1 MASWKKIIVSGSSA
15 HLTAVTASNL
25 TNDNI
30 LVAGAAG
37 EVQSSGITYDG
48 TTFDAGS
55 AIIRTTGAMSASQ
68 FSGSFFGDG
77 SALTGLATTLRV
89 AADDLSTTDINQVQD
104 GILFSTASNQGFGFT
119 TGSSVN
125 IGGTDYYAIN
135 LEAPQDLKTSANVQ
149 FSQVSIAGIGTLAQ
163 STTDDALVIDAGNGL
178 VLPQISSS
186 IEPIAAL
193 AFNLGSSSNRWNNIH
208 VGRLLGSTLVETNEV
223 SSSAGLTLTAPEL
236 TGTITTGGVTFNLP
250 SAQLFTVDGGDF
262 SATGDASVGGDLTVE
277 GDLFVNGTTT
287 NINTANL
294 DVEDAFILLNSGS
307 AATGDSG
314 IVFGGS
320 TGTAQSG
327 SALIWDASYN
337 SNDGRLAVVG
347 NMASSATGNQT
358 PTYHVAGVY
367 EGSAANAAT
376 AQADHAGN
384 IRIEGDEIFIYV

>member
-37 EVQSSGITYDG
+37 EVQSSGITYNG

-89 AADDLSTTDINQVQD
+89 AADDLTTHEINQVQD

-119 TGSSVN
+119 TGSVVT
-125 IGGTDYYAIN
+125 IGLTDYYAVN
-135 LEAPQDLKTSANVQ
+135 LEAPQDLRTTANVE
-149 FSQVSIAGIGTLAQ
+149 FNQVKAGTIAG
-163 STTDDALVIDAGNGL
+163 DAALYISPGSNQIVFGAE
-178 VLPQISSS
+178 ISSS
-186 IEPIAAL
+186 FIPST
-193 AFNLGSSSNRWNNIH
+193 NVTYDLGSSSKKWDNIYA
-208 VGRLLGSTLVETNEV
+208 GRLLGTALVETNQV
-223 SSSAGLTLTAPEL
+223 SSSTSLTIEAPEL
-236 TGTITTGGVTFNLP
+236 TGTITTGDVTFNLP
-250 SAQLFTVDGGDF
+250 SGQLFTIDGGDL

>member
-37 EVQSSGITYDG
+37 EVQSSGITYNG
-48 TTFDAGS
+48 TTFNAGS

-119 TGSSVN
+119 TGSVVT
-125 IGGTDYYAIN
+125 IGATDYYAIN
-135 LEAPQDLKTSANVQ
+135 LEAPQDLRTTADVEFN
-149 FSQVSIAGIGTLAQ
+149 QVRAGTIAG
-163 STTDDALVIDAGNGL
+163 DAALYISPGSNQIVFGAE
-178 VLPQISSS
+178 ISSS
-186 IEPIAAL
+186 FIPSTNLSYE
-193 AFNLGSSSNRWNNIH
+193 LGSSSKKWNNIYA
-208 VGRLLGSTLVETNEV
+208 GRLLGTALVGTNEV
-223 SSSAGLTLTAPEL
+223 SSSASLTLTATEL
-236 TGTITTGGVTFNLP
+236 TGTITDGGVTFNLP

-262 SATGDASVGGDLTVE
+262 SATGDAAVGGDLTVE
-277 GDLFVNGTTT
+277 GNLFVNGTTT
-287 NINTANL
+287 NINTTNL

-307 AATGDSG
+307 AGTGDSG
-314 IVFGGS
+314 IIFGGS
-320 TGTAQSG
+320 EAAAQSG
-327 SALIWDASYN
+327 SLLFWDASYN
-337 SNDGRLAVVG
+337 SNDGRLAIKERV
-347 NMASSATGNQT
+347 ASSATGNQT
-358 PTYHVAGVY
+358 PDYHIAGVY

>member
-37 EVQSSGITYDG
+37 EVQSSGITYNG

-262 SATGDASVGGDLTVE
+262 SATGDASVGGDLTVS

-287 NINTANL
+287 NINTTNL

-307 AATGDSG
+307 AAGGDSG
-314 IVFGGS
+314 IIFGGS
-320 TGTAQSG
+320 EAAVQSG
-327 SALIWDASYN
+327 SLLFWDASYN
-337 SNDGRLAVVG
+337 SNDGRLAIKGRV
-347 NMASSATGNQT
+347 ASSATGNQT
-358 PTYHVAGVY
+358 PDYHIAGVY
-367 EGSAANAAT
+367 EGSAANAAS
-376 AQADHAGN
+376 AEADHAGN

>member
-55 AIIRTTGAMSASQ
+55 AIVRTTGAMSASQ

-89 AADDLSTTDINQVQD
+89 AADDLTTTNINQVQD
-104 GILFSTASNQGFGFT
+104 GILFSTASNHGFGFT
-119 TGSSVN
+119 TGSAVE
-125 IGGTDYYAIN
+125 IGATQYYAIN

-149 FSQVSIAGIGTLAQ
+149 FNQVSIGGAASLRKA
-163 STTDDALVIDAGNGL
+163 STDALVIDAGQGI
-178 VLPQISSS
+178 VMPQVSSS
-186 IEPIAAL
+186 LTPIGAL
-193 AFNLGSSSNRWNNIH
+193 AFDLGSSSLRWNNLYA
-208 VGRLLGSTLVETNEV
+208 GRLLNSVLVETNEV
-223 SSSAGLTLTAPEL
+223 SSSTGLTLTAPEL

-250 SAQLFTVDGGDF
+250 SGQLFTVDGGDF
-262 SATGDASVGGDLTVE
+262 SATGDASVGGDLTVT

-294 DVEDAFILLNSGS
+294 DVEDAFILLASGS
-307 AATGDSG
+307 SGTGDSG

-320 TGTAQSG
+320 TGVAQSG
-327 SALIWDASYN
+327 SLMFWDASYN
-337 SNDGRLAVVG
+337 SNDGRLAVK
-347 NMASSATGNQT
+347 NQAAASVTGNQT
-358 PTYHVAGVY
+358 PDYHIAGVY

-376 AQADHAGN
+376 AQADHVGN
-384 IRIEGDEIFIYV
+384 IRVEGEEIFIYV

>member
-55 AIIRTTGAMSASQ
+55 AIVRTTGAMSASQ

-77 SALTGLATTLRV
+77 SALTGLATILKV

-104 GILFSTASNQGFGFT
+104 GILFSTASNHGFGFT
-119 TGSSVN
+119 TGSVVT
-125 IGGTDYYAIN
+125 IGATDYYAIN
-135 LEAPQDLKTSANVQ
+135 LQAPQDLKTSANVT
-149 FSQVSIAGIGTLAQ
+149 FNQVSIAGTSTLAQ
-163 STTDDALVIDAGNGL
+163 STTDDALVINAGGGL

-186 IEPIAAL
+186 IEPIANA
-193 AFNLGSSSNRWNNIH
+193 AFNIGSSSNKWNNIYA
-208 VGRLLGSTLVETNEV
+208 GRLLGSVLVETNEV
-223 SSSAGLTLTAPEL
+223 SSSSGLTLSAPEL

-262 SATGDASVGGDLTVE
+262 SATGDASVGGNLTVE

-294 DVEDAFILLNSGS
+294 DVEDAFILLASGS
-307 AATGDSG
+307 AGTGDSG

-320 TGTAQSG
+320 TGVAQSG
-327 SALIWDASYN
+327 SLMFWDASYN
-337 SNDGRLAVVG
+337 SNDGRLAVK
-347 NMASSATGNQT
+347 NQAAASATGNQT
-358 PTYHVAGVY
+358 PDYHIAGVY

-376 AQADHAGN
+376 AQADHVGN
-384 IRIEGDEIFIYV
+384 IRVEGEEIFIYV